1 MMKNKKY
8 EKHIF
13 NLQLMEKVIEGKI
26 KGYVCTEAGYKMNR
40 LLSSIFLNN
49 FGSVDVI
56 TVMFPDSER
65 VVVINNEG
73 RIVLEDKLS
82 DDRLSIYL
90 ECEKPQFEPF
100 QKVLVRDDNVDYWK
114 VDLYSH
120 HVESNEFSHKCV
132 GTEWRYCIPYNDST
146 KHLLGTSDDYEK
158 LK

>member
-1 MMKNKKY
+1 MMENKKY

-73 RIVLEDKLS
+73 RIVLDDKLS

-90 ECEKPQFEPF
+90 ECEELQLEPF
-100 QKVLVRDDNVDYWK
+100 QKVLARDEKAANWQI
-114 VDLYSH
+114 DLYS
-120 HVESNEFSHKCV
+120 SFDDKYEFPHICLCHSYK
-132 GTEWRYCIPYNDST
+132 YCIPYNDST
-146 KHLLGTSDDYEK
+146 KRLLGTSDDY
-158 LK
+158 

>member
-1 MMKNKKY
+1 MMENKKY

-90 ECEKPQFEPF
+90 ECENPQFEPF

-146 KHLLGTSDDYEK
+146 KHLLGTSDDY
-158 LK
+158 